1 MSQPPQSPRSA
12 SPLTARLYDLEYP
25 RSLGVYSTYQE
36 VQSVVD
42 TLADRQFPVQSTL
55 IVGTDLKL
63 MERVTGRR
71 TWPKVISQGAL
82 SGLWMG
88 LFLGLL
94 LLLLSPGNLTVVL
107 TAVVLGI
114 VFFTVSSVI
123 GYAMTGGRRDFTSMT
138 ATIPMQYEL
147 LVEHKHAAQAQQILA
162 ESGAAPVPV
171 RGPAASGAE
180 QFSQQTAPYGHTSH
194 SGGQQFGSPAAR
206 PGASSPMT
214 PPPGRPSYGQPAQT
228 SPAPSGGP
236 PPAAAGRASACLRGR
251 RCVRTPLRS
260 SCPMDRRRSAHPA
273 PPKPPLKRAALVVA
287 RHIRPRTPP
296 ILRSR
301 PSAPRRG
308 RRPRIPHPIGA
319 HPGTGAPATTASAEP
334 LPRTAGTAI
343 SSPPDDETS
352 SPPGGCVSPQLHTP
366 P

>member
-1 MSQPPQSPRSA
+1 MSQPPQSPRST

-25 RSLGVYSTYQE
+25 RSLGVYNTYQE

-42 TLADRQFPVQSTL
+42 TLADKQFPVQSTL

-94 LLLLSPGNLTVVL
+94 LLLLSPGNLSVVL

-123 GYAMTGGRRDFTSMT
+123 GYWMTGGRRDFTSMT

-162 ESGAAPVPV
+162 ESGAAPAPM
-171 RGPAASGAE
+171 P
-180 QFSQQTAPYGHTSH
+180 SQPQAPYRGGPH
-194 SGGQQFGSPAAR
+194 SGGQQFGAPASQPGSPSPAAPSPSR
-206 PGASSPMT
+206 P
-214 PPPGRPSYGQPAQT
+214 RYGQPAPSAPAQDPGPT
-228 SPAPSGGP
+228 RSGRPSFGMPAGAPLREDSPSSGPTGHGAPSVGA
-236 PPAAAGRASACLRGR
+236 PAGS
-251 RCVRTPLRS
+251 
-260 SCPMDRRRSAHPA
+260 D
-273 PPKPPLKRAALVVA
+273 
-287 RHIRPRTPP
+287 
-296 ILRSR
+296 R
-301 PSAPRRG
+301 PSADSAGSAPRPEQASETSG
-308 RRPRIPHPIGA
+308 DEEPDAEQDPSQDRRPWD
-319 HPGTGAPATTASAEP
+319 
-334 LPRTAGTAI
+334 RT
-343 SSPPDDETS
+343 ER
-352 SPPGGCVSPQLHTP
+352 
-366 P
+366 

>member
-1 MSQPPQSPRSA
+1 MSQPPQSSRSA

-25 RSLGVYSTYQE
+25 RSLGVYNTYQE

-42 TLADRQFPVQSTL
+42 TLADKQFPVQSTL

-94 LLLLSPGNLTVVL
+94 LLLLSPGNITVILTS
-107 TAVVLGI
+107 VVLGI

-147 LVEHKHAAQAQQILA
+147 LVEHKHAAQAQRLLA

-171 RGPAASGAE
+171 GGPTASGTE
-180 QFSQQTAPYGHTSH
+180 QVSQSPAPSGHVSH
-194 SGGQQFGSPAAR
+194 SGGQQFGAAAPPLGAPSPTA
-206 PGASSPMT
+206 PAS
-214 PPPGRPSYGQPAQT
+214 GRPSYGQPAQS
-228 SPAPSGGP
+228 SPSQSEAPTARSGRPSFGM
-236 PPAAAGRASACLRGR
+236 PAGS
-251 RCVRTPLRS
+251 PLREG
-260 SCPMDRRRSAHPA
+260 SA
-273 PPKPPLKRAALVVA
+273 
-287 RHIRPRTPP
+287 
-296 ILRSR
+296 
-301 PSAPRRG
+301 
-308 RRPRIPHPIGA
+308 
-319 HPGTGAPATTASAEP
+319 AEP
-334 LPRTAGTAI
+334 MPHRSPSVGASGT
-343 SSPPDDETS
+343 P
-352 SPPGGCVSPQLHTP
+352 
-366 P
+366 

>member
-42 TLADRQFPVQSTL
+42 TLADKQFPVQSTL

-94 LLLLSPGNLTVVL
+94 LLLLSPGNLTVIL
-107 TAVVLGI
+107 TSVVLGI

-123 GYAMTGGRRDFTSMT
+123 GYTMSGGRRDFTSMT

-147 LVEHKHAAQAQQILA
+147 LVEHKHAAQAQQLLA

-171 RGPAASGAE
+171 RGPATSGAE
-180 QFSQQTAPYGHTSH
+180 QVSQPPTPYDPAVR
-194 SGGQQFGSPAAR
+194 SGGQQFGAA
-206 PGASSPMT
+206 
-214 PPPGRPSYGQPAQT
+214 PPPLGAPSPTAPASGRPSYGQPAQSSPSQSETPTARSPRPNYGRPAGQSEDPSTTPPSEDPRT
-228 SPAPSGGP
+228 SGPDGRPGGGP
-236 PPAAAGRASACLRGR
+236 E
-251 RCVRTPLRS
+251 
-260 SCPMDRRRSAHPA
+260 H
-273 PPKPPLKRAALVVA
+273 
-287 RHIRPRTPP
+287 
-296 ILRSR
+296 
-301 PSAPRRG
+301 
-308 RRPRIPHPIGA
+308 
-319 HPGTGAPATTASAEP
+319 
-334 LPRTAGTAI
+334 
-343 SSPPDDETS
+343 
-352 SPPGGCVSPQLHTP
+352 
-366 P
+366 

>member
-1 MSQPPQSPRSA
+1 MSQPPQSSRSA

-42 TLADRQFPVQSTL
+42 TLADKQFPVQSTL

-71 TWPKVISQGAL
+71 TWPKVIFQGAL

-94 LLLLSPGNLTVVL
+94 LLLLSPGNLTVIL
-107 TAVVLGI
+107 TSVVLGI

-123 GYAMTGGRRDFTSMT
+123 GYTMTGGRRDFTSMT

-171 RGPAASGAE
+171 QGPAGSGAE
-180 QFSQQTAPYGHTSH
+180 QVPAPSTPFGHAPH
-194 SGGQQFGSPAAR
+194 SGGQQFGAAAPPR
-206 PGASSPMT
+206 DGSSPT
-214 PPPGRPSYGQPAQT
+214 APASGRPSYGQPAQNRPSQSEAPT
-228 SPAPSGGP
+228 ARSPRPSFGRP
-236 PPAAAGRASACLRGR
+236 AGRSED
-251 RCVRTPLRS
+251 PS
-260 SCPMDRRRSAHPA
+260 P
-273 PPKPPLKRAALVVA
+273 
-287 RHIRPRTPP
+287 TPP
-296 ILRSR
+296 SDDPRSTG
-301 PSAPRRG
+301 SEG
-308 RRPRIPHPIGA
+308 R
-319 HPGTGAPATTASAEP
+319 
-334 LPRTAGTAI
+334 
-343 SSPPDDETS
+343 
-352 SPPGGCVSPQLHTP
+352 PGGDPQH
-366 P
+366 

>member
-25 RSLGVYSTYQE
+25 RSLGVYNTYQE

-42 TLADRQFPVQSTL
+42 TLADEQFPVQSTL

-94 LLLLSPGNLTVVL
+94 LLLLSPGSLTVVL

-123 GYAMTGGRRDFTSMT
+123 GYWMTGGQRDFTSMT

-147 LVEHKHAAQAQQILA
+147 LVEHKHAAQAQRILA
-162 ESGAAPVPV
+162 ESGAAPAPV
-171 RGPAASGAE
+171 AVQPQAAYRS
-180 QFSQQTAPYGHTSH
+180 APH
-194 SGGQQFGSPAAR
+194 SGGQQFGASAPQPGPAA
-206 PGASSPMT
+206 PSAPSPS
-214 PPPGRPSYGQPAQT
+214 RPSYGQPASSSPTQEQGPSRASRPSFGAPAGVPLRED
-228 SPAPSGGP
+228 SPAPGS
-236 PPAAAGRASACLRGR
+236 RGH
-251 RCVRTPLRS
+251 
-260 SCPMDRRRSAHPA
+260 DA
-273 PPKPPLKRAALVVA
+273 P
-287 RHIRPRTPP
+287 
-296 ILRSR
+296 S
-301 PSAPRRG
+301 
-308 RRPRIPHPIGA
+308 
-319 HPGTGAPATTASAEP
+319 TGAPAVGEP
-334 LPRTAGTAI
+334 SGETPQTEQDPGTEQD
-343 SSPPDDETS
+343 PPQDRRPWDRS
-352 SPPGGCVSPQLHTP
+352 GR
-366 P
+366 